1 MEECQTIGKR
11 EARRGNRRKSGE
23 WVRCFR
29 NKAEEMEGI
38 LFTQETLTRDMWPRE
53 EGRGSWERET
63 QENTWGK
70 INKYIIYCN
79 NKSKCVF

>member
-53 EGRGSWERET
+53 EGRG
-63 QENTWGK
+63 
-70 INKYIIYCN
+70 
-79 NKSKCVF
+79 